1 MAKEGSP
8 PIRLLWQV
16 ETASLLLTAVLLAA
30 VVQVASTSAARAT
43 ANPATERA
51 KRPDREKGQPGQLTK
66 AFKGRLPITE
76 LSEDEAILHALNRLG
91 YGPRPGDVERVR
103 KLGLEKWIDHQLH
116 PESLDDSALTA
127 RLDRYPSLALSAAK
141 LLDQYPAPD
150 VAAKRLGITVEEY
163 RKRQEE
169 MAKLHATAARAMGE
183 TPEMVPQRILEELA
197 IAKLIRAIYSEHQLQ
212 EQMTDFWFNHFN
224 VFFYKD
230 ADRYLVTSYER
241 DVIRPHALGKFKDLL
256 SATAHSPAMLFYLD
270 NWLSADPNAFE
281 RPKHAPPKPNRPQR
295 PPAKPVGQVPPL
307 GPKRGLNE
315 NYGRELLELHTLG
328 VDGGYSQKDVTE
340 VARCFTG
347 WTVRD
352 LRTNPEFY
360 FDERIHDPGE
370 KKVLG
375 KKIRAGGIKDGE
387 KVLEMLTKHPST
399 AKFMSAKL
407 ARRFASD
414 SPPPA
419 LIAAMAKTFLKTDG
433 DIRAVL
439 QTMIASREFWSRQAY
454 RAKVKTPF
462 ELVASTARALGADVD
477 APMPLVQWIARIGQP
492 LYQCLPPTGYADKAE
507 AWVNSGALLNRLNF
521 AIALASNRIRGAQVE
536 LPALLGTEL
545 ASDQKIGDPRQALDT
560 TIEQFL
566 DKQISPE
573 TRETLEKR
581 STDPQV
587 LRAKLDDPVQQVDL
601 GILTGLVL
609 GCPEF
614 QRR

>member
-1 MAKEGSP
+1 M
-8 PIRLLWQV
+8 
-16 ETASLLLTAVLLAA
+16 
-30 VVQVASTSAARAT
+30 
-43 ANPATERA
+43 
-51 KRPDREKGQPGQLTK
+51 
-66 AFKGRLPITE
+66 
-76 LSEDEAILHALNRLG
+76 
-91 YGPRPGDVERVR
+91 
-103 KLGLEKWIDHQLH
+103 
-116 PESLDDSALTA
+116 
-127 RLDRYPSLALSAAK
+127 
-141 LLDQYPAPD
+141 
-150 VAAKRLGITVEEY
+150 
-163 RKRQEE
+163 
-169 MAKLHATAARAMGE
+169 
-183 TPEMVPQRILEELA
+183 
-197 IAKLIRAIYSEHQLQ
+197 
-212 EQMTDFWFNHFN
+212 
-224 VFFYKD
+224 
-230 ADRYLVTSYER
+230 
-241 DVIRPHALGKFKDLL
+241 
-256 SATAHSPAMLFYLD
+256 
-270 NWLSADPNAFE
+270 
-281 RPKHAPPKPNRPQR
+281 
-295 PPAKPVGQVPPL
+295 
-307 GPKRGLNE
+307 NE

-347 WTVRD
+347 WTVRN
-352 LRTNPEFY
+352 LQTNPEFY
-360 FDERIHDPGE
+360 FDDRIHDPGE
-370 KKVLG
+370 KKVLS

-399 AKFMSAKL
+399 AKFISAKL

-414 SPPPA
+414 SPSPA

-462 ELVASTARALGADVD
+462 ELVASTARALGADMD

-492 LYQCLPPTGYADKAE
+492 LYQCLPPTGYSDKAE

-521 AIALASNRIRGAQVE
+521 AIALASNRIRGTQVE

-560 TIEQFL
+560 AIEQFL

-587 LRAKLDDPVQQVDL
+587 LRAKLDDPIQQVDL

>member
-1 MAKEGSP
+1 MAKEDSP

-91 YGPRPGDVERVR
+91 YGPRPGDVERLR
-103 KLGLEKWIDHQLH
+103 KFG
-116 PESLDDSALTA
+116 
-127 RLDRYPSLALSAAK
+127 
-141 LLDQYPAPD
+141 
-150 VAAKRLGITVEEY
+150 
-163 RKRQEE
+163 
-169 MAKLHATAARAMGE
+169 
-183 TPEMVPQRILEELA
+183 LEELA

-270 NWLSADPNAFE
+270 NWLSADSNAFE
-281 RPKHAPPKPNRPQR
+281 RPKHAPPKPKRPAR
-295 PPAKPVGQVPPL
+295 TPAKPVGQVPPL

-347 WTVRD
+347 WTVRN
-352 LRTNPEFY
+352 LQTNPQFN

-399 AKFMSAKL
+399 AKFISAKL
-407 ARRFASD
+407 ARRFVSD

-492 LYQCLPPTGYADKAE
+492 LYQCLPPTGYSDKAE

-521 AIALASNRIRGAQVE
+521 AIALASNRIRGTQVE

-545 ASDQKIGDPRQALDT
+545 ASNQKIGDPKQALDT
-560 TIEQFL
+560 AIEQFL
-566 DKQISPE
+566 DKQILPE

-587 LRAKLDDPVQQVDL
+587 LRAKLDDPIQQVAL

>member
-1 MAKEGSP
+1 MAKEDSP

-16 ETASLLLTAVLLAA
+16 ETASLLLTAVLVAA
-30 VVQVASTSAARAT
+30 VVQVASTSAARAR
-43 ANPATERA
+43 ANPATEGA

-103 KLGLEKWIDHQLH
+103 KLGLEKWIDQQLH
-116 PESLDDSALTA
+116 PESLDDSGLTA

-197 IAKLIRAIYSEHQLQ
+197 IAKLIRAIYSERQLQ

-270 NWLSADPNAFE
+270 NWLSADSNAFE
-281 RPKHAPPKPNRPQR
+281 RLKHAPPKPKRPAR
-295 PPAKPVGQVPPL
+295 TPAKPVAQVPPL
-307 GPKRGLNE
+307 GQKRGLNE

-352 LRTNPEFY
+352 LQTSPQFN

-399 AKFMSAKL
+399 AKFISAKL
-407 ARRFASD
+407 ARRFVSD

-454 RAKVKTPF
+454 RAKVKTPL

-492 LYQCLPPTGYADKAE
+492 LYQCLPPTGYSDKAE

-521 AIALASNRIRGAQVE
+521 AIALTSNRIRGTQVE

-545 ASDQKIGDPRQALDT
+545 ASDQKIGDPKQALDT
-560 TIEQFL
+560 AIVQFL
-566 DKQISPE
+566 DRQISPE

-587 LRAKLDDPVQQVDL
+587 LRAKLDDPIQQVDL

>member
-1 MAKEGSP
+1 MAKEGRP

-16 ETASLLLTAVLLAA
+16 ETASLLLTAVLVAA

-43 ANPATERA
+43 ANPATEGA

-76 LSEDEAILHALNRLG
+76 LSEDEAILHTLNRLG

-103 KLGLEKWIDHQLH
+103 KLGLEKWIDQQLH

-169 MAKLHATAARAMGE
+169 MTKLHATAARAMGE

-197 IAKLIRAIYSEHQLQ
+197 VAKLIRAIYSERQLQ

-270 NWLSADPNAFE
+270 NWLSADSNAFE
-281 RPKHAPPKPNRPQR
+281 RLKHAPPKPKRPAR
-295 PPAKPVGQVPPL
+295 TPAKPVGQVPPL

-347 WTVRD
+347 WTVRN
-352 LRTNPEFY
+352 LQTNPEFY
-360 FDERIHDPGE
+360 FDERIHDPEE
-370 KKVLG
+370 KKVLA

-399 AKFMSAKL
+399 AKFISAKL
-407 ARRFASD
+407 ARRFVSD

-492 LYQCLPPTGYADKAE
+492 LYQCLPPTGYSDKAE

-521 AIALASNRIRGAQVE
+521 AIALASNRIRGTQVE

-545 ASDQKIGDPRQALDT
+545 ASDQKIGDPKQALDT
-560 TIEQFL
+560 AIEQFL
-566 DKQISPE
+566 DKQILPE

-587 LRAKLDDPVQQVDL
+587 LRAKLDDPIQQVDL